1 MNRRRNKGISKPAL
15 LMGILAVSASV
26 GVGTYA
32 VMKAQKSQETEN
44 GIENID
50 PTSPVSIAGALYGC
64 ILSDSFDEMPS
75 LISMLKTYEA
85 ENPDP
90 SEEQEDQNDIYAD
103 NGNSEFGG
111 DEMFRPGE
119 LAQDT
124 GVDISK
130 YLSNAANQNIRDKVI
145 YLSEQLDSSKLSP
158 ETYSFYLNSLSNI
171 FEVYK
176 PKTEDE
182 RVLRD
187 SVVAYTVFKNNPDYT
202 INDIRAIFGPYDA
215 LNVSRFL
222 IGSGDYERISGY
234 ELRRFIT
241 DESQKLITLL
251 PTNLNRS
258 VRLNLSAS
266 DFVGYNTDSLRDV
279 IRLKDNLPVVMA
291 HIPMIR
297 EEAPKENHDSI
308 ESLKSVF
315 ESAVRDSIEFAEM
328 GKKYY
333 ECVATTS
340 EPFFLTGI
348 VTPVRYKNVAALDK
362 IPLHTYKMNITRELP
377 GCPDLKSI
385 FILAPDLKA
394 YSDLLS
400 RGAKK
405 MSDEDR
411 NNYHK
416 DISLLERINNSSGD
430 EITLTLLGSD
440 IAAVENHL
448 EQNPEQG
455 KFVGNTDQGILYN
468 LNLPSIKLLKTLEIS
483 PDTKPIFMPAKMLTT
498 KRIQAINK
506 LKIIA
511 DFRSVEDTLSGIN
524 FGMIEY
530 EPYKFI
536 SQLKNGSTDKGTN
549 YTAETAE
556 AKKPVSEENSAI
568 TASAEAETAEQ
579 TDVTVS
585 AEAAP
590 VTPDILDDEHETAT
604 ADTTVAAVT
613 ENNTVPEKEET
624 AVSPETVPQD
634 TAMAE
639 AGEKKAAHVII
650 ETADV
655 KTPEPGS
662 AEDLSNNTIS
672 SEVSSADERQSESAA
687 ISDSQ
692 SKDENVITPEM
703 LQEKDIATLKVLIDE
718 KNADAMYEL
727 ADRYLHG
734 HNGVRKNTAKGLAL
748 LEDACNNDNRNAQ
761 YVYGQLLL
769 NDAKSSDSEK
779 SRGAELIIKAAES
792 GHPDAM
798 YLAGVLLYKGEY
810 GIVKNLNKAFEY
822 FSMASE
828 QNNQKATYMMA
839 RMYLNGEGVKE
850 NKQRGFNL
858 LIHTARNNPDAAFD
872 LATIFEGGVIDGVKD
887 ERQAAENFVYAA
899 RKGNKNA
906 YRKAGMY
913 LIGTKT
919 GTKEAL
925 RYLEQYRNKN
935 DREVDSALLNYY
947 IATNNQREIA
957 GLIAVAPA
965 EIQEKY
971 PVEMGMLYEN
981 GNGVPQDYIKAEEYY
996 RRGTELKIADAFC
1009 HLGDLF
1015 NNGLGHTRDLR
1026 AAVGQ
1031 YTRGADLG
1039 SASCKEKLAVIKT
1052 TETNYRNYGEAHSL
1066 ITGIPEMK
1074 RSDTGRAVLAAMYL
1088 YGKGAQKSPS
1098 DALKLLRTMKTGG
1111 ASVVRSVYETGNS
1124 RGSLCTN
1131 PILAG
1136 GIGVKNRNSIQLSIG
1151 LLSDLFFIKD
1161 YADNSGTLN
1170 FNEIL
1175 SKAKKICKHPAIS
1188 IMYDA
1193 TEPGRKPASAN
1204 PTDPEAQYQL
1214 AMHLFR
1220 EGNHEESFRWLKQS
1234 ADQDHVKALNNLG
1247 IYYLFGIGTTQNNQ
1261 KSHDTIIR
1269 AVSRG
1274 NPKAHFNLAALKM
1287 YGIGCNADTKKA
1299 VEILHTA
1306 AKMGERGASVQ
1317 LTYNYLNGVWASD
1330 NEDEAFVELLNI
1342 LTDK

>member
-32 VMKAQKSQETEN
+32 VMKAQKSQENES
-44 GIENID
+44 GFENID

-85 ENPDP
+85 ENPDASGEP
-90 SEEQEDQNDIYAD
+90 EDQNDIYAED
-103 NGNSEFGG
+103 NNTEFGG
-111 DEMFRPGE
+111 DDMFRPAE
-119 LAQDT
+119 MVQDT

-176 PKTEDE
+176 PKTEEE

-241 DESQKLITLL
+241 DESKSLIALL

-258 VRLNLSAS
+258 VQLNLSAS

-297 EEAPKENHDSI
+297 EEAPKENHESI

-315 ESAVRDSIEFAEM
+315 ESSVRDSLEFAEM

-340 EPFFLTGI
+340 EPFFLTGV
-348 VTPVRYKNVAALDK
+348 VTPVRYKNVASLEK
-362 IPLHTYKMNITRELP
+362 IPLHTYKMNVTRELP

-468 LNLPSIKLLKTLEIS
+468 LNLPSMKLLKTLEIS
-483 PDTKPIFMPAKMLTT
+483 PDIKPIFMPAKLLTT
-498 KRIQAINK
+498 KRVQAINK

-511 DFRSVEDTLSGIN
+511 DFRSVEEKLSGIN

-536 SQLKNGSTDKGTN
+536 SQLRNGTTGSDTMYTAD
-549 YTAETAE
+549 TAETKKPLSDDTSA
-556 AKKPVSEENSAI
+556 KPVSPE
-568 TASAEAETAEQ
+568 TETAAQ
-579 TDVTVS
+579 TAVTVS
-585 AEAAP
+585 ADTAP
-590 VTPDILDDEHETAT
+590 VTPDVLDDEIEP
-604 ADTTVAAVT
+604 DTAVT
-613 ENNTVPEKEET
+613 AKTENDTVPEKDET
-624 AVSPETVPQD
+624 QVPAEAKPHD
-634 TAMAE
+634 TAMTE
-639 AGEKKAAHVII
+639 TKEEEPPHVIM

-672 SEVSSADERQSESAA
+672 SAAASSDEKPSESVQLTDIPAE
-687 ISDSQ
+687 
-692 SKDENVITPEM
+692 DENLITPEM

-727 ADRYLHG
+727 ADRYLNG

-769 NDAKSSDSEK
+769 NDAKSSASQK
-779 SRGAELIIKAAES
+779 SHGAELIIKAAES

-810 GIVKNLNKAFEY
+810 GIVRNLNKAFEY

-839 RMYLNGEGVKE
+839 KMYLNGEGVKK

-887 ERQAAENFVYAA
+887 ERHAAENFVYAA
-899 RKGNKNA
+899 RKGNRNA
-906 YRKAGMY
+906 YRKAGLY

-925 RYLEQYRNKN
+925 RYLEQYRNRN
-935 DREVDSALLNYY
+935 DKEVDSALLNYY

-981 GNGVPQDYIKAEEYY
+981 GNGVAQDYAKAEEYY
-996 RRGTELKIADAFC
+996 RKGTDLKIADAFC

-1015 NNGLGHTRDLR
+1015 NNGLGRTRDLR

-1031 YTRGADLG
+1031 YTRGADMG
-1039 SASCKEKLAVIKT
+1039 SVSCKEKLAVIKA

-1066 ITGIPEMK
+1066 IDGIPEMK
-1074 RSDTGRAVLAAMYL
+1074 RSDTGKAVLAAMYL

-1098 DALKLLRTMKTGG
+1098 EALKLLRTMKTGG
-1111 ASVVRSVYETGNS
+1111 ASVVRSVYESGNS
-1124 RGSLCTN
+1124 KGSLCTN

-1170 FNEIL
+1170 FSEIL

-1188 IMYDA
+1188 IMFDA

-1204 PTDPEAQYQL
+1204 PTDPEAQYRL

-1220 EGNHEESFRWLKQS
+1220 EGNYEESFKWLKQS
-1234 ADQDHVKALNNLG
+1234 ADQEHVKALNNLG

-1261 KSHDTIIR
+1261 KAHDTIIK

-1306 AKMGERGASVQ
+1306 AKMGDRGASVQ